1 MFLLFICAVLVVQSA
16 EAPLIRIGRDL
27 QLHSRKEGFKHVKSY
42 CIILY
47 NPEGKVTANWA
58 ANIIIISLG
67 LRFQSIKC
75 RENPPFFYIAE
86 QL

>member
-1 MFLLFICAVLVVQSA
+1 MLCSVLVVQSA
-16 EAPLIRIGRDL
+16 EAPLVPIDRVL

-42 CIILY
+42 CIVLC
-47 NPEGKVTANWA
+47 NPEGKVTAKWA
-58 ANIIIISLG
+58 ANITIISLG
-67 LRFQSIKC
+67 LRSQSIKC